1 MELCYLKRF
10 YLSFMRC
17 YQNFIRFYQ
26 SFKSSYIKVV
36 WCFILR
42 SSLLAIR
49 NEIHIFIFN
58 HIYIIYD
65 ILIALF
71 TLNSH
76 LVVDRF
82 AGEVKLHS
90 PPLEY
95 MTLLLTGMFD
105 CLGTLCGKVEVWD
118 GRKGVQI
125 SSLNTGRNVL
135 SQYR

>member
-1 MELCYLKRF
+1 MLFKKILSKFYEMLSNFKRF
-10 YLSFMRC
+10 
-17 YQNFIRFYQ
+17 NQ

-71 TLNSH
+71 TLNFL